1 MISTEDRLRAAARAA
16 ADTVT
21 PGSAPPLRL
30 PAEPGRLGGDRR
42 RWLRAMTPLAAAA
55 AVAAGVVISLTLT
68 LTLTLTSGQRTPAR
82 GGAGP
87 AAGSSAPG
95 RVPPYY
101 VELDNSAPPVR
112 HAVVR
117 ATATGAAL
125 ATLTPPRPYRTFSF
139 VSAAADDRTFV
150 LAAQRW
156 WNITGGT
163 RGLPAEHRDN
173 VTPVVFFLLRFDPA
187 TGTARLTPLSGLA
200 GPPSAELAGI
210 GLSPDGTRLALAL
223 HTVTASGGSGQ
234 PALRG
239 PGIRV
244 MTLATGA
251 LRQWAWPGASWI
263 GNFKPFGEPLS
274 WTADGR
280 LLAFQE
286 WHGNDTQIRLL
297 DTAAP
302 GSDLRS
308 SRLVATFTDGY
319 RITVLNGGN
328 SLVTPDGSAVVVAT
342 VRYEQHPVRTKL
354 QISEFSTRTG
364 TVTHALARWILGRRG
379 ATWQD
384 VLWASPSG
392 RTLIVVTPPG
402 KGPAEHRLNR
412 MAGPVAGIVT
422 TGGQFIPLPGLRNI
436 GNVAW

>member
-1 MISTEDRLRAAARAA
+1 MMSTQERLRAAATAA
-16 ADTVT
+16 AATVR

-30 PAEPGRLGGDRR
+30 PDAPAAGPHLGGVRR
-42 RWLRAMTPLAAAA
+42 RRGWLQALTPLAAAA
-55 AVAAGVVISLTLT
+55 AVAAVVIISLTLS
-68 LTLTLTSGQRTPAR
+68 SGQRTPA
-82 GGAGP
+82 GGGGGP
-87 AAGSSAPG
+87 VAGSSAPG

-125 ATLTPPRPYRTFSF
+125 ATVTPPRPYRTFSF

-156 WNITGGT
+156 WNITGGS
-163 RGLPAEHRDN
+163 RGLAAEHRDN
-173 VTPVVFFLLRFDPA
+173 ATPVVFFLLRFDPA
-187 TGTARLTPLSGLA
+187 TGTARLTRLSGLA
-200 GPPSAELAGI
+200 GPPSANLAGI

-239 PGIRV
+239 PGIAV

-251 LRQWAWPGASWI
+251 LRQWAWPGAGWI
-263 GNFKPFGEPLS
+263 GNFQPFGQVLS
-274 WTADGR
+274 WAADGR

-286 WHGNDTQIRLL
+286 WKGHDAQIRLL

-302 GSDLRS
+302 GPDLRS
-308 SRLVATFTDGY
+308 SRLVAAFAGGY
-319 RITVLNGGN
+319 RISVLDGGN
-328 SLVTPDGSAVVVAT
+328 SLVTPDGRAVAVAT
-342 VRYEQHPVRTKL
+342 VRSEQHPVQTKL

-364 TVTHALARWILGRRG
+364 RVSHALARWLLGRRG

-392 RTLIVVTPPG
+392 RTLIVITSPG
-402 KGPAEHRLNR
+402 QGLAEHRLNR
-412 MAGPVAGIVT
+412 LATPVAGIAT
-422 TGGQFIPLPGLRNI
+422 TGGRFIPLPGLRNI